1 MRQGRIKIEGERA
14 VYHCMT
20 KIVGGAFLLEDRE
33 KEVLRKQLWKVA
45 GFCGV
50 EILTY
55 CLMDNHFHVLLRTP
69 NESEIKDLSDSDLL
83 KRAACIYQ
91 QDKVES
97 ISEMLTSE
105 DIHVR
110 ESYRANLKSRMGDVS
125 QFMKILKQRFS
136 IWYNKS
142 HNRTG
147 TLWAERFKSLLVED
161 NSFALST
168 VAAYIDL
175 NPVRAGIVSDPSMYR
190 YSCYGEAMGGAK
202 QARKAIRSLFNIGLS
217 WNRAIEK
224 YRVIVFGKG
233 ERYNASRPES
243 PVEADK
249 AREIMNSGGKVSREE
264 ALRCRVRY
272 FTDGAVLGSREF
284 VQSYFESHR
293 EAFGAKRRDGPREM
307 RGSDWG
313 DLNCIRG
320 LRREVFG

>member
-14 VYHCMT
+14 AYHCMT
-20 KIVGGAFLLEDRE
+20 KIVGGAFLLGERE
-33 KEVLRKQLWKVA
+33 KEVLRKQLWKIA

-69 NESEIKDLSDSDLL
+69 HESDIKNLSDTDLL
-83 KRAACIYQ
+83 KRTAYIYPK
-91 QDKVES
+91 DKVEFF
-97 ISEMLTSE
+97 SEMLTSE
-105 DIHVR
+105 DMHVR

-233 ERYNASRPES
+233 EHYNASRPES
-243 PVEADK
+243 SIEANK
-249 AREIMNSGGKVSREE
+249 ARDIMNSGGKVSREE

-293 EAFGAKRRDGPREM
+293 ETFGTKRRDGPREM

-313 DLNCIRG
+313 DLKCIRG